1 MQALF
6 LLLAILVGIEVPI
19 QFAVKGELRE
29 TVGRTITTAAIAF
42 LVGTFVLGA
51 AVLLVRKQGRPGS
64 PRPPRRRDEPG
75 SGLLSVFNVTASI
88 SLTPSSGRRISWR
101 SSSPVRCSPR

>member
-6 LLLAILVGIEVPI
+6 LLLAILVGTEVPI
-19 QFAVKGELRE
+19 QFAVKGELRA

-42 LVGTFVLGA
+42 LVGTFVLG
-51 AVLLVRKQGRPGS
+51 GS
-64 PRPPRRRDEPG
+64 ASGPQARASRLSPTPSRRRDEPG
-75 SGLLSVFNVTASI
+75 EGLLGDFYVTASI
-88 SLTPSSGRRISWR
+88 SLTPRSRRRISWR